1 MKPTIHSVRTLT
13 VLCTLGVAACGG
25 DNEPTP
31 QTDARHTSTNSAALT
46 ACDGTE
52 TTDFVTVDSD
62 ITADAHWSGTVY
74 VESAIEA
81 AAGAVLTIEPGTQIV
96 MAQNAELD
104 FAANAAAQLRADG
117 AVSAPVRFCGEEAAA
132 GYWAGLKLGASSE
145 TTLEHVLIADAGT
158 EGDAALTLTAAVKLN
173 DVQVSGSAGD
183 GVHAIDFSSDSA
195 KLTVEGSAETGIVL
209 ESDAALAHFP
219 ADVTLESNGEN
230 RVRLS
235 FDTIDMDTTLNADVD
250 YVQEGTVTVG
260 SGAVFTLEAGVDYQ
274 MDSDASL
281 TIGGEGAAATALFLG
296 TEAEPVTFSGTA
308 AAAGSWGG
316 IAFTTNASAT
326 SQLSN
331 VEIRH
336 AGQGGEASLDL
347 QAAVTLDEVLVTES
361 STGVHIGSQGVSAQ
375 SGTLTVTATA
385 GAPLQ
390 VEANALV
397 SLPDCDF
404 SGNAEQSIVVEG
416 GAITASGTIMDL
428 GVPYAVEGSI
438 DASAGA
444 ALSVQPGVEFV
455 MADHTRFS
463 IGADGSAASI
473 VAEGSSDA
481 MIVFRGQTDQ
491 AGSWI
496 GLSIGG
502 NASAESSLQYVEIRN
517 AGEATAEGEVGAAL
531 TLEASVEVSNSVFA
545 ESPGCGILAPAT
557 DESDYAS
564 VNTFVDVQTEVAAS
578 AEGALDPLP

>member
-1 MKPTIHSVRTLT
+1 LT

-31 QTDARHTSTNSAALT
+31 QTGERHTSTNHAALT

-52 TTDFVTVDSD
+52 TTAFTVVDSD
-62 ITADAHWSGTVY
+62 IAADAHWSGTIY
-74 VESAIEA
+74 VESAVKA
-81 AAGAVLTIEPGTQIV
+81 ASGAVLTIDPGTQIV

-104 FAANAAAQLRADG
+104 FATNADAQLQARGEAAAR
-117 AVSAPVRFCGEEAAA
+117 VRFCGEQAEA

-145 TTLEHVLIADAGT
+145 TSLDGVIVEDAGT
-158 EGDAALTLTAAVKLN
+158 AGNAALTLTAAVKLN

-195 KLTVEGSAETGIVL
+195 KLSVEGSAETGIVL

-219 ADVTLESNGEN
+219 AEVTLEGNGEN

-235 FDTIDMDTTLNADVD
+235 FDSIDMDTTLDADVD
-250 YVQEGTVTVG
+250 YVQEGTIRVDQ
-260 SGAVFTLEAGVDYQ
+260 GAVFTLEAGVDYQ

-281 TIGGEGAAATALFLG
+281 TIGGEGEAATALFLG
-296 TEAEPVTFSGTA
+296 TEAEPVTFSGTT

-316 IAFTTNASAT
+316 IAFTANASAD
-326 SQLSN
+326 SQLSH

-336 AGQGGEASLDL
+336 AGQADHAALDVEASI
-347 QAAVTLDEVLVTES
+347 TLTEVSVTES
-361 STGVHIGSQGVSAQ
+361 STGVHIGSQGLSAQ
-375 SGTLTVTATA
+375 SAGVTIDTTSGAT
-385 GAPLQ
+385 LQ
-390 VEANALV
+390 VAANALL
-397 SLPDCDF
+397 SLPADCQL
-404 SGNAEQSIVVEG
+404 SGDGEQNIVVEG
-416 GAITASGTIMDL
+416 GTITASGTIEDL
-428 GVPYAVEGSI
+428 SMPYAVEGSI
-438 DASAGA
+438 DVNAGA
-444 ALSVQPGVEFV
+444 ELSIQPGVEFV
-455 MADHTRFS
+455 MADHSQFS

-481 MIVFRGQTDQ
+481 MIVFRGETDA
-491 AGSWI
+491 AGSWV
-496 GLSIGG
+496 GLSIGS
-502 NASAESSLQYVEIRN
+502 NAAAESSLQYIEIRN
-517 AGEATAEGEVGAAL
+517 AGEAMVEGEMGAAL

-545 ESPGCGILAPAT
+545 ESPGCGIMAPAA